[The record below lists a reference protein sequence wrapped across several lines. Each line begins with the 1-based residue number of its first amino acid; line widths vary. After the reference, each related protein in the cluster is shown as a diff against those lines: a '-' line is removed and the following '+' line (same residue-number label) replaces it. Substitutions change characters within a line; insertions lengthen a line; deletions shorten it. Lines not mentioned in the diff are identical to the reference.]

1 MLDKKRNIDY
11 NIVTTKKKR
20 KLKNKRNEKQVAG
33 QKSNRRSVQWED
45 KPEIK
50 SLKQIQ

>member
-33 QKSNRRSVQWED
+33 QKATGGQSNGKINQ
-45 KPEIK
+45 K
-50 SLKQIQ
+50 LNL

>member
-20 KLKNKRNEKQVAG
+20 KLKNKTKEM
-33 QKSNRRSVQWED
+33 KS
-45 KPEIK
+45 K
-50 SLKQIQ
+50 